1 MNVQSIVFQIIIDF
15 YGANALSL
23 YIPTPF
29 PIMKRSYLVFA
40 ALLFLF
46 QSNAQ
51 SYLLKND
58 AKKKIFSSTNSG
70 KSSSKKYGS
79 LLWEISGKGMKQP
92 SYLFG
97 TMHVSNK
104 LASNLGDTFYNALK
118 SVETVSA

>member
-1 MNVQSIVFQIIIDF
+1 VNVQSIVFQIIIDF